1 VEAKGREVH
10 RAGMLLANFWTIFL
24 RKIEITKRTMEI
36 HARSQH
42 MGIDDK
48 NLFTGWTSYFNS
60 LAHDSSSMTKLL
72 RMNCSVASDYDQ

>member
-1 VEAKGREVH
+1 
-10 RAGMLLANFWTIFL
+10 
-24 RKIEITKRTMEI
+24 MEI